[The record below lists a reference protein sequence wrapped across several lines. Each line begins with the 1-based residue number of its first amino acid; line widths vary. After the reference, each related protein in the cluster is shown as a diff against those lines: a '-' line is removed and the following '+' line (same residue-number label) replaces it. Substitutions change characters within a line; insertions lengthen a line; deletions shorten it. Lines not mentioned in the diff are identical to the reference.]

1 MFAEHPE
8 KFIPGSYIELIR
20 FNTKEAEASDDFIEK
35 TFTGP
40 IWKQVQDALDY
51 INTNVIE
58 EKVVKL
64 QGQAESERFFNYP
77 YNALEEALVNA
88 VFHKSYR
95 EQEPV
100 EIRIYVDS
108 IQILNYPG
116 LAKWINLERF
126 AEGRIKG
133 RKYRNRRIGE
143 LFKEIDLSEK
153 KGTGIPKILRELKKN
168 GSPRPEFDMDDDRT
182 YLNTIIHIR
191 DGFDKNEIMSESMS
205 KSMSES
211 MSELEIARIQVI
223 LQYLTV
229 HDTINSAKAAEL
241 LDVEKKTASRLLSKA
256 EKVEVLISKGKTKD
270 KVYMKK

>member
-88 VFHKSYR
+88 VFHKSSR

-168 GSPRPEFDMDDDRT
+168 GSPGPEFDMDDDRT

>member
-20 FNTKEAEASDDFIEK
+20 FNTKEAETSDDFIEK

-168 GSPRPEFDMDDDRT
+168 GSPGPEFDMDDDRT